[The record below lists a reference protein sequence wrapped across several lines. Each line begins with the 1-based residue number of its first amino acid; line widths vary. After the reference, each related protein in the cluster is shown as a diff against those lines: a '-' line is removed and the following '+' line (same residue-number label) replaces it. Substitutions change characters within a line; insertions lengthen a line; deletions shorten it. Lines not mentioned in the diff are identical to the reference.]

1 MTNEQDIIHNSS
13 LGQQTNYTH
22 QYDPNLLFPIPRHFK
37 RTELGI
43 TEPLPFY
50 GYDTWND
57 YETSWLNAQG
67 KPIVAIT
74 EFHIPCTSPNI
85 IESKSLKLY
94 LNALANTSFSSV
106 SELQTV
112 LQRDLSLAAGS
123 EITVV
128 IHPLDTL
135 KTMTIAPPAGICID
149 SLNIAIDTYEAAP
162 HYLTHENNERVT
174 ETLYTHLLKSNCP
187 VTKQPDWGTL
197 IIDYAGQKIS
207 RAGLL
212 RYVVSLRNQ
221 YEFHEQCIE
230 RIFINIMQHCQPSTL
245 TLCGRY
251 TRRGGKDINPYR
263 STDKNIVLMN
273 QRLVR
278 Q

>member
-50 GYDTWND
+50 GFDTWND

-174 ETLYTHLLKSNCP
+174 ETLYTHLLKSNCSLTMLAKKYHAQ
-187 VTKQPDWGTL
+187 VCCVMLCLCVINTNFMNNASNAFSSTSCNTVNQAHSHCVVA
-197 IIDYAGQKIS
+197 IRVVVVKIS
-207 RAGLL
+207 ILIAAPTKIL
-212 RYVVSLRNQ
+212 S
-221 YEFHEQCIE
+221 
-230 RIFINIMQHCQPSTL
+230 
-245 TLCGRY
+245 
-251 TRRGGKDINPYR
+251 
-263 STDKNIVLMN
+263 
-273 QRLVR
+273 
-278 Q
+278 